1 MSLHESFL
9 THARSRWLK
18 LALLLCAVA
27 IGLYI
32 YHDPNAGP
40 NGGTALGY
48 GLGGLGFALILWLA
62 LLGARKRSYGSR
74 LGTVKGWT
82 SAHVWLGLALVVI
95 GTLHTGFQF
104 GLNVHT
110 LAWTLMM
117 LVIISGLWGVF
128 AYQRYPTIITDR
140 RGSLPA
146 EDMLREIAEL
156 DRQLVLVASELG
168 KDVHDRTLQSIART
182 RLGGSFWQQV
192 RGIPAQSG
200 GDSLVTRLREELNKP
215 VIAGKPEM
223 AAAAPTRDG
232 NATMMFVADA
242 FVSGRQGA
250 DQRETRRKL
259 LDLFSR
265 KKALVG
271 NLNADVTRRA
281 RLALWLYFHVPLTIA
296 LIASLLVHVLAVFI
310 YW

>member
-1 MSLHESFL
+1 MVLHESFL
-9 THARSRWLK
+9 THANSRWLK
-18 LALLLCAVA
+18 LSLLLCAIAV
-27 IGLYI
+27 GLYI
-32 YHDPNAGP
+32 YHDPSAGP
-40 NGGTALGY
+40 NGGTWLGY
-48 GLGGLGFALILWLA
+48 GLGTLGLVLILWLA
-62 LLGARKRSYGSR
+62 LLGVRKRSYSSR

-82 SAHVWLGLALVVI
+82 SAHVWLGLALIVV

-110 LAWTLMM
+110 LAWVLMM
-117 LVIISGLWGVF
+117 LVILSGLWGVF
-128 AYQRYPTIITDR
+128 AYQRYPNIITDR
-140 RGSLPA
+140 RGALPA

-168 KDVHDRTLQSIART
+168 KDIHDRTLQSIART

-192 RGIPAQSG
+192 RGIAEQATG
-200 GDSLVTRLREELNKP
+200 EGLVKRLREELNKP
-215 VIAGKPEM
+215 VIAGKPAM
-223 AAAAPTRDG
+223 TATAPTNEG

-242 FVSGRQGA
+242 FVSGQQ
-250 DQRETRRKL
+250 DVKQRETRRKL

-265 KKALVG
+265 KKALVS

-281 RLALWLYFHVPLTIA
+281 RLTLWLYFHVPLTIA
-296 LIASLLVHVLAVFI
+296 LIASLLVHALAVFI

>member
-1 MSLHESFL
+1 MVLHESFL
-9 THARSRWLK
+9 THAKSRWLK
-18 LALLLCAVA
+18 LAVLLCGVA

-40 NGGTALGY
+40 NGGTWLGY
-48 GLGGLGFALILWLA
+48 GLGTLGLVLILWLA
-62 LLGARKRSYGSR
+62 LLGARKRNYSSR

-82 SAHVWLGLALVVI
+82 SAHVWLGLSLIVI

-110 LAWTLMM
+110 LAWVLMM
-117 LVIISGLWGVF
+117 LVILSGLWGVF

-168 KDVHDRTLQSIART
+168 KDIHDRTLQSIART
-182 RLGGSFWQQV
+182 RLGGGFWRQV
-192 RGIPAQSG
+192 MGVPEQAT
-200 GDSLVTRLREELNKP
+200 GDGLVKRLRDELNKP
-215 VIAGKPEM
+215 VVMGKPEI
-223 AAAAPTRDG
+223 AAAAPTSEG

-242 FVSGRQGA
+242 FVSGRQDA
-250 DQRETRRKL
+250 EQRETRRKL

-265 KKALVG
+265 KKALVS

-296 LIASLLVHVLAVFI
+296 LIASLLVHALAVFI

>member
-1 MSLHESFL
+1 MVLHESFL

-18 LALLLCAVA
+18 LAVLLCAVA
-27 IGLYI
+27 IALYI

-40 NGGTALGY
+40 NGGTWLGY
-48 GLGGLGFALILWLA
+48 SLGSLGLVLILWLA

-110 LAWTLMM
+110 LAWVLMM
-117 LVIISGLWGVF
+117 LVILSGLWGVF
-128 AYQRYPTIITDR
+128 AYQRYPNIITDR

-168 KDVHDRTLQSIART
+168 KDIHDRTLQSIART
-182 RLGGSFWQQV
+182 RLGGGFWRQV
-192 RGIPAQSG
+192 RGGVDQGG
-200 GDSLVTRLREELNKP
+200 GDSVVKRLREELNKP
-215 VIAGKPEM
+215 VLAGKAAVVEAP
-223 AAAAPTRDG
+223 AAADG

-242 FVSGRQGA
+242 FVSGQQDA
-250 DQRETRRKL
+250 QQRETRRKL

-265 KKALVG
+265 KKALVSS
-271 NLNADVTRRA
+271 LNADVTRRA

-296 LIASLLVHVLAVFI
+296 LIASLLVHALAVFI

>member
-1 MSLHESFL
+1 MVLHESFL
-9 THARSRWLK
+9 THANNRWLK
-18 LALLLCAVA
+18 LALLLCGVA

-32 YHDPNAGP
+32 FHDPSAGP
-40 NGGTALGY
+40 NGGTWLGY
-48 GLGGLGFALILWLA
+48 GLGSLGLVLILWLA
-62 LLGARKRSYGSR
+62 LLGARKRNYSSR

-82 SAHVWLGLALVVI
+82 SAHVWLGLSLIVI

-110 LAWTLMM
+110 LAWVLMM
-117 LVIISGLWGVF
+117 LVILSGLWGVF
-128 AYQRYPTIITDR
+128 AYQRYPTLITDR

-168 KDVHDRTLQSIART
+168 KDTHDRTLQSISRT
-182 RLGGSFWQQV
+182 RLGGGFWRQV
-192 RGIPAQSG
+192 RGIPEQATG
-200 GDSLVTRLREELNKP
+200 ERLVKRLREELNKP
-215 VIAGKPEM
+215 VVMGKPAM
-223 AAAAPTRDG
+223 AAAAPTSEG

-242 FVSGRQGA
+242 FVSGQQDA
-250 DQRETRRKL
+250 EQRETRRKL

-265 KKALVG
+265 KKALVS

-296 LIASLLVHVLAVFI
+296 LIASLLVHALAVFI